1 MPSRLAAL
9 FCLGLLFAFAGCAH
23 MSDLRAAYARGQ
35 GTSASYS
42 VSIDEAWKISLAVLQ
57 NAGAE
62 SIDEHRDKGYMLT
75 STAMGEGLSAGTY
88 IGVWV
93 EPDGAQTKVTV
104 ITKRR
109 SSIEI
114 ITALTEKGFH
124 QQFWDA
130 VSALP
135 GVHAGGAV
143 AAPVTPAVAPP
154 VAASAPSP
162 PTPSGDVT
170 KDQCIEANTKAQS
183 LRRSGKL
190 VSAHAQLA
198 ICIDPRCPGI
208 VRNDCT
214 QRLDD
219 LERVQPTIVFD
230 AKDAA
235 GNDLSDVRVSMDGKP
250 LVGRLDGTAIE
261 VDPGPHAF
269 TFDVSGQ
276 PSVTR
281 GFVLK
286 EGEKLR
292 RERIVIG
299 PHS

>member
-1 MPSRLAAL
+1 MLSRLTAA
-9 FCLGLLFAFAGCAH
+9 FVLGLLLAFAGCAH
-23 MSDLRAAYARGQ
+23 MSDLQSAHARGQ
-35 GTSASYS
+35 GMSASYAVS
-42 VSIDEAWKISLAVLQ
+42 VDEAWKISMQILR

-62 SIDEHRDKGYMLT
+62 SIDEHRDKGYMLA

-93 EPDGAQTKVTV
+93 ETDGAQTSVTV

-130 VSALP
+130 VSLLP
-135 GVHAGGAV
+135 AGHSAGAV
-143 AAPVTPAVAPP
+143 AAPVSAP
-154 VAASAPSP
+154 VASPEVAAIPSP
-162 PTPSGDVT
+162 PTTSGDVT
-170 KDQCIEANTKAQS
+170 KDQCVDANSKAQP
-183 LRRSGKL
+183 LRRAGKL
-190 VSAHAQLA
+190 VAARAQLA
-198 ICIDPRCPGI
+198 ICADPRCPGI
-208 VRNDCT
+208 VRDDCT

-230 AKDAA
+230 AKDSA
-235 GNDLSDVRVSMDGKP
+235 GNDLSEVKVSMDGKA
-250 LVGRLDGTAIE
+250 LVGRLDGTAIA

-269 TFDVSGQ
+269 TFEVSGQ
-276 PSVTR
+276 PNITR